1 MFSMMV
7 DIKSKSF
14 VVIILVLLISGSF
27 SEVNATHI
35 SKPILSEARTEY
47 SQGEKIVVNGWVN
60 YQDQSTS
67 DVLLNAK
74 LLRAD
79 GTEVTEVFNISDKQ
93 GKFSFEFE
101 TNRLLPG
108 SYQIIVTSQC
118 LEVHRPVCTY
128 QSSTLAI
135 DVKE

>member
-1 MFSMMV
+1 MV

-79 GTEVTEVFNISDKQ
+79 GTEVTEVFNISEKQ

-101 TNRLLPG
+101 TNRLIPG
-108 SYQIIVTSQC
+108 SYQIIFTS
-118 LEVHRPVCTY
+118 
-128 QSSTLAI
+128 
-135 DVKE
+135 

>member
-1 MFSMMV
+1 MLSTMV
-7 DIKSKSF
+7 NTKSILL
-14 VVIILVLLISGSF
+14 VILVLLISSLF
-27 SEVNATHI
+27 SEVHATHI
-35 SKPILSEARTEY
+35 SKPILSEARTEFT
-47 SQGEKIVVNGWVN
+47 QGEKIVVNGWVN
-60 YQDQSTS
+60 YQDQPTS

-79 GTEVTEVFNISDKQ
+79 GTEVAEVFNISDEQ
-93 GKFSFEFE
+93 GRFSFEFE

-128 QSSTLAI
+128 QSTTLAI
-135 DVKE
+135 NIKE

>member
-1 MFSMMV
+1 MMI
-7 DIKSKSF
+7 DNRRILL
-14 VVIILVLLISGSF
+14 VILIFFISNLF

-47 SQGEKIVVNGWVN
+47 VQGEKIVVDGWVN
-60 YQDQSTS
+60 YQDRSTP

-74 LLRAD
+74 LLHMS
-79 GTEVTEVFNISDKQ
+79 GTEVIEVFNVSDRQ
-93 GKFSFEFE
+93 GKFSFVFE
-101 TNRLLPG
+101 TNRLPSG

-128 QSSTLAI
+128 QNITLAI
-135 DVKE
+135 YVRE

>member
-1 MFSMMV
+1 MM
-7 DIKSKSF
+7 IEARSKSILL
-14 VVIILVLLISGSF
+14 IILAFLISGLF

-35 SKPILSEARTEY
+35 SKPILSGARTEY
-47 SQGEKIVVNGWVN
+47 TQGEKIVVSGWVN
-60 YQDQSTS
+60 YQDQPTS

-79 GTEVTEVFNISDKQ
+79 GAEVVETFNISDKQ

-101 TNRLLPG
+101 ANRLLPG
-108 SYQIIVTSQC
+108 SYQIIITSQC

-128 QSSTLAI
+128 QSTTLAI
-135 DVKE
+135 DVKK

>member
-1 MFSMMV
+1 MLRMIV
-7 DIKSKSF
+7 DTKSNNILL
-14 VVIILVLLISGSF
+14 IILVFLIGSLF

-35 SKPILSEARTEY
+35 SKPILSEARTEFT
-47 SQGEKIVVNGWVN
+47 QGEKIVINGWVN
-60 YQDQSTS
+60 YQDQPTS

-74 LLRAD
+74 LVRAD
-79 GTEVTEVFNISDKQ
+79 GTEIAEVFNISDQQ

-108 SYQIIVTSQC
+108 NYQIIITSQC

-128 QSSTLAI
+128 QSATLTI
-135 DVKE
+135 NVNE

>member
-1 MFSMMV
+1 MLSTMV
-7 DIKSKSF
+7 NTKSILL
-14 VVIILVLLISGSF
+14 VILVFLISSLF
-27 SEVNATHI
+27 SEVHATHI
-35 SKPILSEARTEY
+35 SKPILSEARTEFT
-47 SQGEKIVVNGWVN
+47 QGEKIVVNGWVN
-60 YQDQSTS
+60 YQDQPTS

-79 GTEVTEVFNISDKQ
+79 GTEVAEVFNISDEQ
-93 GKFSFEFE
+93 GRFSFEFE

-135 DVKE
+135 DVKG

>member
-1 MFSMMV
+1 MLSTMV
-7 DIKSKSF
+7 NTKSILL
-14 VVIILVLLISGSF
+14 VILVFLISSLF
-27 SEVNATHI
+27 SEVHATHI
-35 SKPILSEARTEY
+35 SKPILSEARTEFT
-47 SQGEKIVVNGWVN
+47 QGEKIVVNGRVN
-60 YQDQSTS
+60 YQDQPTS

-79 GTEVTEVFNISDKQ
+79 GTEVAEVFNISDEQ
-93 GKFSFEFE
+93 GRFSFEFE

-128 QSSTLAI
+128 QSTTLAI
-135 DVKE
+135 NIKE

>member
-1 MFSMMV
+1 MLSTMV
-7 DIKSKSF
+7 NTKSILL
-14 VVIILVLLISGSF
+14 VILVFLISSLF
-27 SEVNATHI
+27 SEVHATHI
-35 SKPILSEARTEY
+35 SKPILSEARTEFT
-47 SQGEKIVVNGWVN
+47 QGEKIVVNGWVN
-60 YQDQSTS
+60 YQDQPTS

-79 GTEVTEVFNISDKQ
+79 GTEVAEVFNISDEQ
-93 GKFSFEFE
+93 GRFSFEFE

-128 QSSTLAI
+128 QSTTLAI
-135 DVKE
+135 NIKE